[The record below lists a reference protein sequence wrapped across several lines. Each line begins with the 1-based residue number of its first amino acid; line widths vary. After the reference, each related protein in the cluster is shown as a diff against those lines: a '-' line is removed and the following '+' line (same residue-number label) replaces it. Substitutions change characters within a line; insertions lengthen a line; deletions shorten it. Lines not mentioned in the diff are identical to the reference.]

1 MDPRYPLQHRHSAY
15 ANRNV
20 FPIRRT
26 TKRTS
31 TMTSKLV
38 AAARHTSFINPS
50 EIVNLVPEIE
60 DVGTVMV

>member
-1 MDPRYPLQHRHSAY
+1 MDGYAQAHHRHSAY

-26 TKRTS
+26 TKRSS

-50 EIVNLVPEIE
+50 EIVNLVPEI
-60 DVGTVMV
+60 